1 MRADWTR
8 ESNVRLILAALT
20 PANRLA
26 CEVSWA
32 TGWRIGDVLTLRTDA
47 LRKAARSDGR
57 LSIQEAK
64 TGKRSYRRLPKDM
77 LARLLT
83 QAGPVY
89 VFSGRLDGMAH
100 RSRQAVYKDIRR
112 VAEALRLREHV
123 SPHTMR
129 KSYAVDEMR
138 RGGLK
143 RVQQLLNHSDEAVTM
158 IYAMAD
164 AITRSANF
172 SVSK

>member
-8 ESNVRLILAALT
+8 EANIKLILAALT
-20 PANRLA
+20 EQNRLA

-32 TGWRIGDVLTLRTDA
+32 TGWRIGDVLGLRTDQ
-47 LRKAARSDGR
+47 LQRAARSDGR

-64 TGKRSYRRLPKDM
+64 TGKRSARRLPQD
-77 LARLLT
+77 LLDRLLRA
-83 QAGPVY
+83 AGPIY
-89 VFSGRLDGMAH
+89 VFSGRLDGRTH
-100 RSRQAVYKDIRR
+100 RTRQAVYKDVRR
-112 VAEALRLREHV
+112 VATALGLRDHI
-123 SPHTMR
+123 SPHSLR

-143 RVQQLLNHSDEAVTM
+143 RVQRLLNHEDEAVTM

-164 AITRSANF
+164 QLQRRC
-172 SVSK
+172 K